1 MSIANLYRK
10 ELEVRFIPSKSLLTI
25 PCTLVRE
32 VLFITMHQL
41 YKYG

>member
-10 ELEVRFIPSKSLLTI
+10 EFGVGFLPSKSLLTI

-32 VLFITMHQL
+32 VLFITIHQL